1 MIQKLGKVTVALLIA
16 NLALWVYFWAAFALA
31 SEPYDPRPWGHFPI
45 DPYSVWGYAI
55 GLKKSAFMYPFMKVI
70 FWAEFPSV
78 LLVTLIQRV
87 LFSKVSADA
96 FFLGISAGGY
106 KLLAIMF
113 LSFGQW
119 YAIGKLIQR
128 LTRRGGAGAETPMSI
143 PVVQPRH

>member
-96 FFLGISAGGY
+96 FFLGISAGG
-106 KLLAIMF
+106 LQTASHHVPIIRPVVRDR
-113 LSFGQW
+113 Q
-119 YAIGKLIQR
+119 ADPAAHQE
-128 LTRRGGAGAETPMSI
+128 RRGGG
-143 PVVQPRH
+143 